1 MSRKWKKKEKDEE
14 ECEYL
19 RLSQRQSMV
28 TNKRQSM
35 VTNERERAPRKEST
49 AQENI
54 GFLIPSWR
62 EKEIKF
68 KYCPT
73 LYVRGREEA
82 LWRGVQ

>member
-1 MSRKWKKKEKDEE
+1 MKKKKEKEKDEEE

-19 RLSQRQSMV
+19 RLSQRQL
-28 TNKRQSM
+28 M